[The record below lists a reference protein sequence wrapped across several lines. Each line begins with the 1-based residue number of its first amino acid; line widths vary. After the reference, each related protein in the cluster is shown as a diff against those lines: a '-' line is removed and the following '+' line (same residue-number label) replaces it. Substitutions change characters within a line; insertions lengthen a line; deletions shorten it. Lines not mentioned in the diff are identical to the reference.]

1 MTRHDTTPDTLHGE
15 MDLFTGRLRS
25 RSLEALVFAFATA
38 SIIEVFVT
46 NGIKHRPAVAVIAL
60 AWSVPFLFRR
70 RHPFAVPLFVSGAL
84 VLLAFVAGGD
94 TMDLG
99 TPFFAA
105 LLTAVAFGQ
114 LRDRRQALAG
124 LAIIVGAAAI
134 VDAETTGHV
143 SDFIW
148 TTVILALAWGTGSVL
163 GVRAEQARVLRER
176 IAAAERERGRI
187 TRELH
192 DLVAHSVSSMVVQA
206 SAVRRLLHE
215 DQERERQALLTVEQT
230 GRDALAEMRR
240 MVGVMKTSDDREA
253 SLTPQPGL
261 KHLRSLIAQVENA
274 GLPVALEIEGEET
287 ELSPGIDLS
296 AYRVVQDA
304 LAGALEHKNGSGARV
319 VVRYRPSDLE
329 LEITDGGAV
338 SKSLPDL
345 SGLRER
351 VTLYGGTL
359 DAQPRAGGGIVL
371 RATLPVGAAR

>member
-1 MTRHDTTPDTLHGE
+1 
-15 MDLFTGRLRS
+15 MDLIAGRLRG
-25 RSLEALVFAFATA
+25 RSLETLIFAFATA
-38 SIIEVFVT
+38 SVVEVFVT
-46 NGIKHRPAVAVIAL
+46 SGIANRPAVAVIAV
-60 AWSVPFLFRR
+60 AWSVPFLLRR
-70 RHPFAVPLFVSGAL
+70 RHPFAVPLFVAADL

-114 LRDRRQALAG
+114 LRDRRRSLLG
-124 LAIIVGAAAI
+124 LAVIVTAAAI
-134 VDAETTGHV
+134 VDAETAGHV
-143 SDFIW
+143 SDFVW
-148 TTVILALAWGTGSVL
+148 TTVILGLAWGTGSVL
-163 GVRAEQARVLRER
+163 GARAEQARVLRQR
-176 IAAAERERGRI
+176 VAAAERERAQI

-206 SAVRRLLHE
+206 SAVRRLLRE
-215 DQERERQALLTVEQT
+215 DQERERQALMTVEQT

-240 MVGVMKTSDDREA
+240 MVGVMKTADEREV

-261 KHLRSLIAQVENA
+261 KHLRSLIAQVETA

-287 ELSPGIDLS
+287 ELSPGVDLS

-319 VVRYRPSDLE
+319 VIRYRPSDLE

-359 DAQPRAGGGIVL
+359 DAQPHAGGGIVL
-371 RATLPVGAAR
+371 RATLPVGASR